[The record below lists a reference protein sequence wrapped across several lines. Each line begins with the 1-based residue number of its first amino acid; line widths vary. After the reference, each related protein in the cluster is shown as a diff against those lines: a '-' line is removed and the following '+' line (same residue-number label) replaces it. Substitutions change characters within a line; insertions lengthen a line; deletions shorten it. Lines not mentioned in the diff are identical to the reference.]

1 MEYHLLFT
9 FGKWMQITIAAKLWC
24 PIVEPDCPNTNRGFP
39 SNNLTNTFTYADIFM
54 RAPAVIPQGLSK
66 QIPL

>member
-24 PIVEPDCPNTNRGFP
+24 PIVEPVCTNTNRGFP
-39 SNNLTNTFTYADIFM
+39 SDSLIIALTYADIFM
-54 RAPAVIPQGLSK
+54 RAPALFCRGLSK
-66 QIPL
+66 QTPL